1 MSQAIATIKPIGPR
15 AEGMQLRTLD
25 DVMRLGQAFAR
36 SGYFQDARDA
46 SQCVAKIIA
55 GAELGFGPMASM
67 TGIHVINGK
76 PSLSANL
83 IAAAIKRSGRYNF
96 KVLDLTEKRCEIEF
110 YEDGEVLTPT
120 SEFTIEDAKK
130 AGLMNG
136 GNRGSWE
143 KYPRNML
150 FARALS
156 NGAKWHCADI
166 FGGPVYVPEEM
177 GAIVD
182 GDSGTIL
189 ELKPVPVNAS
199 IPADGEDE
207 VEPIKSKDEGW
218 MIEDHTRIRIFD
230 LCKELEKLGVAESEW
245 RKWMQQWVG
254 VSSRRELT
262 GPKAAVLMAKLADAI
277 SKQRASTANGE
288 TRDDLQKEIEQYVR
302 TLKNSFAID
311 FTTIK
316 SEMRRLVGKEKR
328 AELDVKESAVVRD
341 GFDLWIK
348 RLEAQAAE
356 DEREAITSEAEEV

>member
-1 MSQAIATIKPIGPR
+1 
-15 AEGMQLRTLD
+15 
-25 DVMRLGQAFAR
+25 
-36 SGYFQDARDA
+36 
-46 SQCVAKIIA
+46 
-55 GAELGFGPMASM
+55 
-67 TGIHVINGK
+67 
-76 PSLSANL
+76 
-83 IAAAIKRSGRYNF
+83 
-96 KVLDLTEKRCEIEF
+96 
-110 YEDGEVLTPT
+110 LTPS

-130 AGLMNG
+130 AGLLTS

-182 GDSGTIL
+182 GDTGTVL
-189 ELKPVPVNAS
+189 QLKAPAVNTS
-199 IPADGEDE
+199 IPADGEIIE
-207 VEPIKSKDEGW
+207 VEAPKADGW

-230 LCKELEKLGVAESEW
+230 LCKELEKLGVSEAEW
-245 RKWMQQWVG
+245 RKWMLEWTG

-262 GPKAAVLMAKLADAI
+262 GPKAAVLTTRLANQIATV
-277 SKQRASTANGE
+277 RATTANGE
-288 TRDDLQKEIEQYVR
+288 SRDDLQKEIETSVR

-328 AELDVKESAVVRD
+328 AELDAKESAVVRD

-356 DEREAITSEAEEV
+356 DEREAIQEEE